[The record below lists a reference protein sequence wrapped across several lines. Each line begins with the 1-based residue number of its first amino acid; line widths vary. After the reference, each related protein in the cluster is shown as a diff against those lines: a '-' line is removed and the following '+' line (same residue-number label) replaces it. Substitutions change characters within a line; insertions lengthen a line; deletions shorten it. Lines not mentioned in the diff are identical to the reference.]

1 MKTTGMISLL
11 LAVAGAA
18 ITAPAVTYAGT
29 VVYEPFNYPSLSDG
43 TIFASS
49 GSGGVTT
56 AANAQGLTGS
66 YVATTSWPGVH
77 DAIYDTSGPGF
88 SGMQATGGA
97 VTVSAP
103 TNGSGSTD
111 LSVQL
116 APGATLSGN
125 TLYGSYLFDPGTTG
139 ASSMAFG
146 ISDASSGSYLPNAQF
161 TINRNGGLYGFGQT
175 GSDTG
180 TGQVFSSTTNSGT
193 VVSPGTTY
201 LQLFEVTGV
210 NATSGSVSMADWVLT
225 DAQYQFFVANG
236 GISAANLDANP
247 SEVLQSGSATIT
259 SPTAYPQFNN
269 GVGSGLGNYMVLAE
283 YDTNT
288 IYTDIRLSGTSLADV
303 APTPEPATLGLM
315 AVAGAGL
322 LLIGRRKVRGRV

>member
-1 MKTTGMISLL
+1 MKTLGKTSML
-11 LAVAGAA
+11 LAVAGYTLAA
-18 ITAPAVTYAGT
+18 VHAAHAALI
-29 VVYEPFNYPSLSDG
+29 VYEPYVYPSLTNG

-56 AANAQGLTGS
+56 AANAMGLTGS
-66 YVATTSWPGVH
+66 YVATTNWGGVH
-77 DAIYDTSGPGF
+77 DAIYDTPGLGF
-88 SGMQATGGA
+88 SSMQSTGGA

-116 APGATLSGN
+116 ASDATLSGT
-125 TLYGSYLFDPGTTG
+125 TLYGGYLFDPGSTN
-139 ASSMAFG
+139 ASSVAFG
-146 ISDASSGSYLPNAQF
+146 ISDASSGSYLPNAQL

-175 GSDTG
+175 SSDTG
-180 TGQVFSSTTNSGT
+180 TDQVFSSTINSGT

-210 NATSGSVSMADWVLT
+210 NATSGPVSMADWVLT
-225 DAQYQFFVANG
+225 DAEYQFFVANG
-236 GISAANLDANP
+236 GISEANLEANP

-269 GVGSGLGNYMVLAE
+269 GVGNGLGNYMTFAE

-288 IYTDIRLSGTSLADV
+288 TYADVRLSGTSLADV
-303 APTPEPATLGLM
+303 APVPEPATLGLITM
-315 AVAGAGL
+315 GGL
-322 LLIGRRKVRGRV
+322 GILMLARKRTTT